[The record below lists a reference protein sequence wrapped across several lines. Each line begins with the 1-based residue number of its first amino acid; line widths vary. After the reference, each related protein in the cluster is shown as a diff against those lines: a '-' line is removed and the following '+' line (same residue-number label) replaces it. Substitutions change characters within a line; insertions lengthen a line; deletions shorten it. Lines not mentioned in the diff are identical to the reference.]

1 MAKQDNHSET
11 NQKNYSDGAFRHIRK
26 DPVTGQD
33 NYYYPME
40 ITDPSDRVLARER
53 GLEICRTRL
62 GGRVFEAVMVPCK
75 DVATIHGMEV
85 FVDTPSEVQHR
96 RYLDLISDEL
106 AEQDRMKRDGR
117 CQIPDGRGGLRR
129 CPLRV
134 PNPDYVPGGDERKT
148 LAVSCSGCPY
158 EDYRQAHTVIP
169 LSCLD
174 GVDEDG
180 ETEPFDPPATK
191 NIDEAERFLKQRTA
205 YIAFVRNLDQKLV
218 PLAELRTLGYS
229 KAEASCILG
238 VPPSTINDWNDKLK
252 NLLKSFLSTLSD
264 P

>member
-1 MAKQDNHSET
+1 MKKQDNPGT
-11 NQKNYSDGAFRHIRK
+11 NNPGGACRHIR
-26 DPVTGQD
+26 PNPITGELD
-33 NYYYPME
+33 YYFPLE
-40 ITDPSDRVLARER
+40 LTEENRESVELLAREL

-62 GGRVFEAVMVPCK
+62 GYRSFRAVLVPCRDK
-75 DVATIHGMEV
+75 VLIRGVETY
-85 FVDTPSEVQHR
+85 VDTPSEVQHR
-96 RYLDLISDEL
+96 RYLELIRDEMR
-106 AEQDRMKRDGR
+106 EQDRARNDGR
-117 CQIPDGRGGLRR
+117 CLIPDGRRGLKR
-129 CPLRV
+129 CPRRV
-134 PNPDYVPGGDERKT
+134 PNPDYTPGGEEKKT
-148 LAVSCSGCPY
+148 VAVRCTGCPY

-191 NIDEAERFLKQRTA
+191 NIDEAERFLKQRAA
-205 YIAFVRNLDQKLV
+205 YIAFVRKLDQKLV

>member
-1 MAKQDNHSET
+1 MKL
-11 NQKNYSDGAFRHIRK
+11 
-26 DPVTGQD
+26 VC
-33 NYYYPME
+33 
-40 ITDPSDRVLARER
+40 RER
-53 GLEICRTRL
+53 GFEICWTRL
-62 GGRVFEAVMVPCK
+62 GCRRILAAMIPCK
-75 DVATIHGMEV
+75 DTAMIHGVEV
-85 FVDTPSEVQHR
+85 YIDTPTDVQHR
-96 RYLDLISDEL
+96 RYLDFVKDALR
-106 AEQDRMKRDGR
+106 EQDLEKHDGR
-117 CQIPDGRGGLRR
+117 CQIPNGRGGTRR

-169 LSCLD
+169 LSCLA

-191 NIDEAERFLKQRTA
+191 NIDEAERFLKQRAA
-205 YIAFVRNLDQKLV
+205 YIAFVRNLDKKLV
-218 PLAELRTLGYS
+218 PLAKLRTLGYS

>member
-1 MAKQDNHSET
+1 MTNNHSKS
-11 NQKNYSDGAFRHIRK
+11 QSDGAYRHVRK

-33 NYYYPME
+33 DYYFPLE
-40 ITDPSDRVLARER
+40 IIDDSIKALAVER
-53 GLEICRTRL
+53 GFEICWTRL
-62 GGRVFEAVMVPCK
+62 GCRRILAAMIPCK

-117 CQIPDGRGGLRR
+117 CQIPNGRGGVKR
-129 CPLRV
+129 CPCRI
-134 PNPDYVPGGDERKT
+134 PNPDYSPGGSQPKT
-148 LAVSCSGCPY
+148 LAVSCQGCPN
-158 EDYRQAHTVIP
+158 EEYRLAHTVIP

-174 GVDEDG
+174 GENEDG
-180 ETEPFDPPATK
+180 EMESFDPPATK
-191 NIDEAERFLKQRTA
+191 NIDEAERFLKQRESF
-205 YIAFVRNLDQKLV
+205 IAFVRELEPKLV

-229 KAEASCILG
+229 MAEASFILG
-238 VPPSTINDWNDKLK
+238 VPPSTVNSRNDKLK
-252 NLLKSFLSTLSD
+252 NLLTTFLSTLAD

>member
-1 MAKQDNHSET
+1 MAKKDNHSKS
-11 NQKNYSDGAFRHIRK
+11 NQAKNPDGAFRHIRK

-117 CQIPDGRGGLRR
+117 CQIPNGRGGVKR
-129 CPLRV
+129 CPCRI
-134 PNPDYVPGGDERKT
+134 PNPDYSPGGSQPKT
-148 LAVSCSGCPY
+148 LAVSCQGCPN
-158 EDYRQAHTVIP
+158 EEYRQAHTVIP

-174 GVDEDG
+174 GENEDG
-180 ETEPFDPPATK
+180 EMESFDPPATK
-191 NIDEAERFLKQRTA
+191 NIDEAERFLKQRESF
-205 YIAFVRNLDQKLV
+205 IAFVRELEPKLV

-229 KAEASCILG
+229 KAEASFILG
-238 VPPSTINDWNDKLK
+238 VPPSTVNSRNDKLK
-252 NLLKSFLSTLSD
+252 NLLTTFLSTLAD

>member
-117 CQIPDGRGGLRR
+117 CQIPNGRGGVKR
-129 CPLRV
+129 CPCRI
-134 PNPDYVPGGDERKT
+134 PNPDYTPGGEEKKT
-148 LAVSCSGCPY
+148 VAVRCEGCPF
-158 EDYRQAHTVIP
+158 ECRRPGRTVINM
-169 LSCLD
+169 SCLD
-174 GVDEDG
+174 DENEDG
-180 ETEPFDPPATK
+180 EGEWFEAPAVK
-191 NIDEAERFLKQRTA
+191 DILSAEKYGQLREKFLD
-205 YIAFVRNLDQKLV
+205 FVRRQYPRLV
-218 PLAELRTLGYS
+218 PLAELLTLEFTKSEAARELGDAHS
-229 KAEASCILG
+229 TVVSRAE
-238 VPPSTINDWNDKLK
+238 
-252 NLLKSFLSTLSD
+252 LLKELLTAFLETV